1 MINMTDFD
9 DTEIS
14 GKAGVLLDA
23 HMSPLLEETEEKKLF
38 AELYS
43 PTWVENHLTEHLFSG
58 FFSSTSTEQAT
69 FISNVGLGESSDE
82 GWSTPIS
89 TDRIARNQ
97 QRPSY
102 REEDLTEDDQRNKA
116 IEDRVRLLARKYVAK
131 EKFSKEEGARLAI
144 VTERVRKLLPA
155 VTAYEFELL
164 EKALTSLRDISQAN
178 ASLQERLMLLR
189 KKNA

>member
-1 MINMTDFD
+1 MIDTTDLD

-23 HMSPLLEETEEKKLF
+23 PMSPLLEETAERKLF
-38 AELYS
+38 ADLYS
-43 PTWVENHLTEHLFSG
+43 PTWVENNLAEHLFSG
-58 FFSSTSTEQAT
+58 FFSSTSTEQPT
-69 FISNVGLGESSDE
+69 FISNVGLGESSGE

-89 TDRIARNQ
+89 TDRFARNQ
-97 QRPSY
+97 HRQSF
-102 REEDLTEDDQRNKA
+102 REEESADEDQHLRA

-131 EKFSKEEGARLAI
+131 EKFSNEESARLAI

-164 EKALTSLRDISQAN
+164 ETALTSLQDISQSN
-178 ASLQERLMLLR
+178 ASLQERLSLLR
-189 KKNA
+189 HRNA